1 MTNGTSVVPAPNL
14 LIKAINKTTFDVFW
28 DKGWDNW
35 ARFEKKHFG
44 GKLHLNLI
52 KGSPM
57 KKHQFKE
64 LFTILE
70 YS

>member
-1 MTNGTSVVPAPNL
+1 MDCFQRGITVI
-14 LIKAINKTTFDVFW
+14 IKHVNQQIIDVFW
-28 DKGWDNW
+28 DSGWCNW
-35 ARFEKKHFG
+35 SRFEKKYFG
-44 GKLHLNLI
+44 GKLNLALI

-64 LFTILE
+64 LYVILE

>member
-1 MTNGTSVVPAPNL
+1 M
-14 LIKAINKTTFDVFW
+14 LIKPVSKRIIDVFW
-28 DKGWDNW
+28 DDGWENW
-35 ARFEKKHFG
+35 ARFEKKYFG
-44 GKLHLNLI
+44 GKLHLELI

-70 YS
+70 YSK

>member
-1 MTNGTSVVPAPNL
+1 MI
-14 LIKAINKTTFDVFW
+14 LIKEVTPRLIDVFW
-28 DKGWDNW
+28 DFGWNNW
-35 ARFEKKHFG
+35 ARFEKKYFG
-44 GKLHLNLI
+44 GKLHLSLI